1 MNWMFLKAMRS
12 KSVVTSAVMAGAL
25 LAAVALAGCASEPRL
40 PDVATPTAVAQ
51 NQPATLPG
59 ASATAT
65 DAPVATDSPAP
76 SATPSPLPS
85 ATDAAAQPGQPAVT
99 APAATVAPSATAP
112 NADDATSTPAPTSP
126 AAPAGAGLA
135 GAEEARLPALLID
148 HRSIAD
154 FERIPDEYIAKAAQL
169 RLLYRGASVGYNIG
183 EGLDCLA
190 NNFAERRPYRCD
202 SGLASDQVLFDPK
215 YDRSN
220 WVFEPHS
227 PPPNPNPGW
236 WEKVALFVERV
247 NTLGSDEAYDV
258 VTVTFDYVD
267 LIEGANMDDLFFQ
280 AERSGSLPI
289 VADMAA
295 VEAAHPELQIFW
307 WTSNLARAVG
317 TPDSESFNQQM
328 RAYAAANGKVLFD
341 MADIEAHAPDGSACF
356 DNRGQGYPAICPD
369 YTEEREAGHL
379 NALGQQR
386 VVKALWVLMARLAGW
401 EG

>member
-1 MNWMFLKAMRS
+1 MNWNPLKLMRS
-12 KSVVTSAVMAGAL
+12 KYAVTTAVIASAL
-25 LAAVALAGCASEPRL
+25 LATVALAGCTGEQRL
-40 PDVATPTAVAQ
+40 PDMATPTSVVQ
-51 NQPATLPG
+51 NPPAPQTSASPTATLT
-59 ASATAT
+59 SIAT
-65 DAPVATDSPAP
+65 DLPT
-76 SATPSPLPS
+76 PLPS
-85 ATDAAAQPGQPAVT
+85 PTDSVSQPGQPAPTAEALTVT
-99 APAATVAPSATAP
+99 PSATGPSAV
-112 NADDATSTPAPTSP
+112 DATPAPSP
-126 AAPAGAGLA
+126 APPATPVD
-135 GAEEARLPALLID
+135 AEEARLPALVID

-154 FERIPDEYIAKAAQL
+154 FERISDEYIAKAAQL

-190 NNFAERRPYRCD
+190 NNFVDRRPYRCD
-202 SGLASDQVLFDPK
+202 NGLAPDQVLFDPK
-215 YDRSN
+215 YNRDN
-220 WVFEPHS
+220 WTFEPHS

-236 WEKVALFVERV
+236 WDKVTLFNDRV
-247 NTLGSDEAYDV
+247 NNLGPDEAYDV

-289 VADMAA
+289 VSDMAA

-317 TPDSESFNQQM
+317 TPDSKSFNEQM

-341 MADIEAHAPDGSACF
+341 MADIEAHAPDGTPCF
-356 DNRGQGYPAICPD
+356 DNRGQSYPAICPD

-386 VVKALWVLMARLAGW
+386 VVEALWVLMARLAGW

>member
-1 MNWMFLKAMRS
+1 MKAMRN
-12 KSVVTSAVMAGAL
+12 KSAVTTAVIAVAL
-25 LAAVALAGCASEPRL
+25 LATVALAGCASEQRL
-40 PDVATPTAVAQ
+40 SDMAPPTSVAQ
-51 NQPATLPG
+51 NQPTTQTSTPP
-59 ASATAT
+59 TT
-65 DAPVATDSPAP
+65 TVAPTEI
-76 SATPSPLPS
+76 ATPALLPS
-85 ATDAAAQPGQPAVT
+85 ATDAAAQPGQPNKT
-99 APAATVAPSATAP
+99 APAPTVTPSATGPSAV
-112 NADDATSTPAPTSP
+112 DATSAPFPAPP
-126 AAPAGAGLA
+126 ATPT
-135 GAEEARLPALLID
+135 GAEEARPPALVID

-190 NNFAERRPYRCD
+190 NNFVDRRPFRCD
-202 SGLASDQVLFDPK
+202 GGLAPDQVLFDPK

-236 WEKVALFVERV
+236 WEKVTLFVDRV
-247 NTLGSDEAYDV
+247 DGLGPDEAYDV

-280 AERSGSLPI
+280 AERSGSFPI

-307 WTSNLARAVG
+307 WTSNLARAIG
-317 TPDSESFNQQM
+317 TSDSESFNQQM
-328 RAYAAANGKVLFD
+328 RAYAADNGKVLFD
-341 MADIEAHAPDGSACF
+341 MADIESHAPDGAPCF
-356 DNRGQGYPAICPD
+356 DNKGGGIPAICPD

-386 VVKALWVLMARLAGW
+386 VAKALWVLMARLARW
-401 EG
+401 DQ